1 MAVEIPADLITQLQI
16 SLRKQANV
24 SSYDPKDPSLPG
36 LPSFLHSTH
45 GSPRLRCHHCKASL
59 LRGSDSLLCIFCGKR
74 PTETPP
80 TPIKFQSTSGYGWF
94 LHSLNL
100 DGSEIVGESLDGN
113 GRDKERGEES
123 ALSDILGLEIRWDDS
138 ESEGFDSGLRKS
150 NPLNLVGLDLG
161 DDFLAERKED
171 SAPIPSEGTSAVK
184 KGIDST
190 VSNVLKSCENLSSFG
205 NFQGSVSGWQADFQ
219 TANSSADQGAI
230 SSVSF
235 DPFASSSKDISSNL
249 DTVVGRGTGIFDGK
263 EKSNL
268 TTLDSKTPNWFQGD
282 LKSNSIS
289 GDQAQISTSNAPGER
304 TTDVDDDS
312 FDAWNDF
319 KGSSIAQDVAQS
331 SSDQTAGGL
340 KSMHEKGSTA
350 DLSTHMDGV
359 FGTGDFFQG
368 KAVDK
373 TSSSHTTNWFQ
384 DDDIWSSSTSKTV
397 HLAEQSD
404 ENVGDKDGGILAN
417 INNSSVSIN
426 KILDDQWHLSSI
438 KETDNGTNEEDDDS
452 FGAWNDFKSSSVLNS
467 SVSSSKEHAVYTT
480 TTTEVK
486 SSDPFSGWNPDFHS
500 DSSENNHVG
509 SQSSDPF
516 VGSSFD
522 LSAHI
527 DTVFASGK
535 GLFDGKANDSSNVS
549 DANSWFQD
557 DLWSNSTSKVTRQA
571 ENLDA
576 TGNIMDSGTVTVER
590 NLPSMD
596 VDLFPDDRWLT
607 DNRKASDRKPIDE
620 SDDSFGDW
628 FDFKSS
634 TTKQDSLS
642 NSSKQ
647 VVRTDNQTIDGNNS
661 FLSAAWN
668 DFSSPSSVKDPSSIS
683 VKQTA
688 VHQEMPSVE
697 TSEVNLFSAD
707 NNFGSL
713 SQQDFFSGAFSNQNG
728 STETNIFWPEAPLSD
743 RMVDANVRGSNEAE
757 LVEDVDHSNATPTG
771 NKVIL
776 LLNSVKL
783 LLIAI
788 NGSNLHIHFDPSSYR
803 NFPISLPKEM
813 KFVNKLAALATRAAN
828 NNVVIDVCLVTS
840 FAVIGIRSLN
850 QQNLIESLEAERD
863 SLMKT
868 NKAMKKTR
876 WD

>member
-16 SLRKQANV
+16 SLRKQAHLP
-24 SSYDPKDPSLPG
+24 SYDPKDPSLPA
-36 LPSFLHSTH
+36 LPSFFHSTH
-45 GSPRLRCHHCKASL
+45 DSPRLRCHHCKAGL

-80 TPIKFQSTSGYGWF
+80 PPIKFHSTSGYGWF

-113 GRDKERGEES
+113 GRDKERREES

-138 ESEGFDSGLRKS
+138 EPEGFDSGLRKS
-150 NPLNLVGLDLG
+150 NPLNLLGLDLG
-161 DDFLAERKED
+161 DDFFAERKED
-171 SAPIPSEGTSAVK
+171 YAPIPSEGTSAVK

-190 VSNVLKSCENLSSFG
+190 GSNVLKSRENLSSFG

-219 TANSSADQGAI
+219 SADSRADQGAI

-235 DPFASSSKDISSNL
+235 DPFASSSKDISSKL
-249 DTVVGRGTGIFDGK
+249 DTVVG
-263 EKSNL
+263 
-268 TTLDSKTPNWFQGD
+268 Q
-282 LKSNSIS
+282 

-312 FDAWNDF
+312 YDAWNDF

-331 SSDQTAGGL
+331 SSDQTAVGL

-350 DLSTHMDGV
+350 DLSTHVDGV

-373 TSSSHTTNWFQ
+373 TSSSHTINWFQ
-384 DDDIWSSSTSKTV
+384 DDDIWSSSTSKAV
-397 HLAEQSD
+397 HLAEQSN
-404 ENVGDKDGGILAN
+404 ENMGDKDGEILAN

-426 KILDDQWHLSSI
+426 GIQDDQWHLSSI
-438 KETDNGTNEEDDDS
+438 KETDNGTSDEDDDS
-452 FGAWNDFKSSSVLNS
+452 FGAWNDFKSSSALNS
-467 SVSSSKEHAVYTT
+467 SVSSSKEHAVHT

-486 SSDPFSGWNPDFHS
+486 SSDTFSGWNPDFHS
-500 DSSENNHVG
+500 DSSKNNHVG

-535 GLFDGKANDSSNVS
+535 GLFDGKENYSSNAS

-576 TGNIMDSGTVTVER
+576 TGNIMDSGTVMVEH

-607 DNRKASDRKPIDE
+607 DNQKVSDRKPIDE
-620 SDDSFGDW
+620 PDDSFGDW

-647 VVRTDNQTIDGNNS
+647 VVRTDNQTIDGDNS
-661 FLSAAWN
+661 ILSAAWN
-668 DFSSPSSVKDPSSIS
+668 DFSSPSRVKDPSSIS

-743 RMVDANVRGSNEAE
+743 RIVDANVRGSDEAE
-757 LVEDVDHSNATPTG
+757 LVEDVDLSNATSTG
-771 NKVIL
+771 SKTDEIKRL
-776 LLNSVKL
+776 MSQMHDLSFMLE
-783 LLIAI
+783 
-788 NGSNLHIHFDPSSYR
+788 SNLSIPAKVD
-803 NFPISLPKEM
+803 EC
-813 KFVNKLAALATRAAN
+813 
-828 NNVVIDVCLVTS
+828 D
-840 FAVIGIRSLN
+840 
-850 QQNLIESLEAERD
+850 
-863 SLMKT
+863 
-868 NKAMKKTR
+868 
-876 WD
+876 